1 MNSIIKSIILAICGI
16 AVGAL
21 LIIYGQQ
28 TVEQIFALIIV
39 YFAIQQFCNLAEAR
53 RDDTVGFAYWIMPSL
68 LLIAGVIALLRK
80 EWVPIPTLTYVGV
93 CMIFYG
99 ITEFINAQKVHDCR
113 KQAERRAAEA
123 KAAEEAALKAQ
134 QEGSKADN
142 TKKED
147 TQQESTETVITAP
160 VDEEF

>member
-1 MNSIIKSIILAICGI
+1 MNPIIKSIIRALCGI

-28 TVEQIFALIIV
+28 TVEQILALILV
-39 YFAIQQFCNLAEAR
+39 FFAIQQFCNLAEAR

-68 LLIAGVIALLRK
+68 LLIAGMIAILRK
-80 EWVPIPTLTYVGV
+80 EWIPIPTLTYVGV

-113 KQAERRAAEA
+113 KQAERREAEA
-123 KAAEEAALKAQ
+123 KAAEEAAQKAKQ
-134 QEGSKADN
+134 DGSKAED
-142 TKKED
+142 TKKD
-147 TQQESTETVITAP
+147 DDNQQNTESVITAP

>member
-1 MNSIIKSIILAICGI
+1 MNSIIKSIILALCGI

>member
-1 MNSIIKSIILAICGI
+1 MNSIIKSIILALCGI

-147 TQQESTETVITAP
+147 TQQESKETVITAP